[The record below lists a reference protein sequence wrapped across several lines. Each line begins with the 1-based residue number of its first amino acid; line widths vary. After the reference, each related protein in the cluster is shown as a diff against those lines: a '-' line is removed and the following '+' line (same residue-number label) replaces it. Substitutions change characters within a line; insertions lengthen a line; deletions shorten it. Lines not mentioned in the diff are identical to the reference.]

1 MKYKLSKY
9 IVTTDVLDSV
19 DPHEKKIYFS
29 TRTGSSFLI
38 NKETYD
44 LLEKGEFIKIE
55 KEILNKLIDFEYIVP
70 NSIDEF
76 KEIMSINRKGLK
88 DSKTLSS
95 IIQPTSNCQLG
106 CGYCGQVHSKNTM
119 SDSVTDK
126 TIERIINKIQD
137 KKYESLKITW
147 YGGEPLLGYSSI
159 LKISNTLQ
167 EFTKS
172 KGIYYSGVMIT
183 NGLSLKPNIFK
194 ELYLKHNV
202 YRFQITL
209 DTTKEFHNKRRITKE
224 GVETFDLIINNIL
237 NIVNEEY
244 YTALT
249 DRPIFIRMNI
259 DKSNYQEVEKF
270 IDYLSDLGLHD
281 KVDIHFAPIVN
292 WGQEKAGDEFGL
304 TKEMFAELE
313 IEWYLYAMRKGF
325 TFGYF
330 LPKRDYNS
338 CMVVMEDAEVYDAF
352 GNILPCY
359 EFSYTP
365 FYDKKEYKIG
375 TLFQKEEDLT
385 YDIPIRNWYDHLENG
400 ESYCINCN
408 LLPVCNGACPKK
420 WLNKEIGCPEFKL
433 NIEDKLVLQY
443 LMDKSNIKEII

>member
-119 SDSVTDK
+119 SHSVTDK

-259 DKSNYQEVEKF
+259 FKKKS
-270 IDYLSDLGLHD
+270 H
-281 KVDIHFAPIVN
+281 
-292 WGQEKAGDEFGL
+292 
-304 TKEMFAELE
+304 
-313 IEWYLYAMRKGF
+313 
-325 TFGYF
+325 
-330 LPKRDYNS
+330 
-338 CMVVMEDAEVYDAF
+338 
-352 GNILPCY
+352 
-359 EFSYTP
+359 
-365 FYDKKEYKIG
+365 
-375 TLFQKEEDLT
+375 
-385 YDIPIRNWYDHLENG
+385 
-400 ESYCINCN
+400 
-408 LLPVCNGACPKK
+408 
-420 WLNKEIGCPEFKL
+420 
-433 NIEDKLVLQY
+433 
-443 LMDKSNIKEII
+443 